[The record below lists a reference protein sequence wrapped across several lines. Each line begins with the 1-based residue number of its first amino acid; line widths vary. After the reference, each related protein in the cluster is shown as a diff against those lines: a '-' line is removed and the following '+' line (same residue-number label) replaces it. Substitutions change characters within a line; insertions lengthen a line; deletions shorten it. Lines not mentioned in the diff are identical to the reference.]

1 VSRDGLV
8 GAAVRYGAAGLVN
21 TAVGFSVIALL
32 DFVLD
37 VNPFVAN
44 AAGYAVAVGLGFV
57 LSRGFVFRDQGR
69 LAPAGVRYMVAVIL
83 AFGLNQLMLALA
95 RLVLPEA
102 GWGGVAAQL
111 AGMATYTASL
121 FLLGRFWV
129 FRGGA
134 ADRA

>member
-32 DFVLD
+32 DFGLG

-57 LSRGFVFRDQGR
+57 LGREFVFRDRGR
-69 LAPAGVRYMVAVIL
+69 VAPAGARYVVAVIL

-95 RLVLPEA
+95 RMALPDET
-102 GWGGVAAQL
+102 WGGAAAQL

-121 FLLGRFWV
+121 FLLARFWV

-134 ADRA
+134 PDRV